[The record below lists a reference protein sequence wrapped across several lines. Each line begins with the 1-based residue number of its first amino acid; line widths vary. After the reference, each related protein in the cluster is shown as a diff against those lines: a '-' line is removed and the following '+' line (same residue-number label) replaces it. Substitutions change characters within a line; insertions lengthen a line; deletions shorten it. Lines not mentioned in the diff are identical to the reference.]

1 MKKLFNLTG
10 VFIGIYLIYI
20 FLIYSSSLIFP
31 QGVRKMYE
39 CAVERNIT
47 SKELIEVSKKYN
59 VTTFTTEYYNTSF
72 LNKDIVFSFFTISNA
87 DIDNI
92 KIGYQES
99 IFPSNKI
106 LYKENSSDNL
116 KLQRFWIIQNDASDF
131 EGFSN
136 ELNDYG
142 LSESLFESHRMN
154 FSVIFAEKNVE
165 FFACVILLLVFC
177 ISVYYM
183 LRSKE
188 IAILKLNGFDSL
200 LISTNIIKIA
210 AKRILISY
218 TLSSIIFTLYLLLK
232 NRLLLPDFAKL
243 FLYIAICIVL
253 TIAVVMLVGILF
265 VHFLDVVAALKSNK
279 NSKLLMTFTVAFKIC
294 ATIVLILFARNVYS
308 DTVDFHIATL
318 ADKSVN
324 SSEVYYIKTSE
335 IPDENIM
342 NLLLAAFD
350 EIDNSKIYN
359 YSNPTRV
366 LYGHNAIFNQKQKN
380 DMSVDPPI
388 VRMSYNML
396 DFVPVYSD
404 NGQLITK
411 ENFDCNSTTILIPS
425 NLSDRTEEIVANFGA
440 TTSVKVR
447 YIKSNQE
454 HSNFLNPAEETY
466 NAIYYLAPIERN
478 IYFNNGRVLFHK
490 DIIADIENHLIDNGI
505 DSGTVSLVNVSS
517 DYQKTISNLKLKLI
531 DDLQFLLVNSLSF
544 LLSVIAIGTVYC
556 EFRKKEIAIY
566 KILSV
571 FPTRVFFSLCGIN
584 MIVTLAIII
593 YVCPVFFFFAL
604 LEGILYIM
612 ILQNYRSKKAV
623 SVLKG
628 E

>member
-1 MKKLFNLTG
+1 MKKLFKLTG

-31 QGVRKMYE
+31 QGVGKLYE
-39 CAVERNIT
+39 CAVEQNIT
-47 SKELIEVSKKYN
+47 SNELIEVSQKYN

-72 LNKDIVFSFFTISNA
+72 LNKDIVFSFLTISDA

-92 KIGYQES
+92 KIGYQDS
-99 IFPSNKI
+99 LFPSNKI
-106 LYKENSSDNL
+106 LYEENSNDSL
-116 KLQRFWIIQNDASDF
+116 KLQRFWIIQNDTSNL
-131 EGFSN
+131 EGFLN

-142 LSESLFESHRMN
+142 LSESIFESHRMN
-154 FSVIFAEKNVE
+154 FSVIFTEKNVE

-177 ISVYYM
+177 ISVYYI

-188 IAILKLNGFDSL
+188 IAIFKLNGFNSL
-200 LISTNIIKIA
+200 SISTNIIKIA
-210 AKRILISY
+210 AKRILVGY
-218 TLSSIIFTLYLLLK
+218 TLSSIIFALYLIVK
-232 NRLLLPDFAKL
+232 DRMLLPDFVKL
-243 FLYIAICIVL
+243 FLYIAICIVS
-253 TIAVVMLVGILF
+253 TIAIVMLVGILF
-265 VHFLDVVAALKSNK
+265 VHFLDIVAALKSSK
-279 NSKLLMTFTVAFKIC
+279 NSKLLMVFTVAFKIC
-294 ATIVLILFARNVYS
+294 ATIVFILFAKNVYY
-308 DTVDFHIATL
+308 DTMDMQVATL

-342 NLLLAAFD
+342 DLLLSVFD
-350 EIDNSKIYN
+350 ETDNSKIYN

-366 LYGHNAIFNQKQKN
+366 LYGHDAILNQKQKD
-380 DMSVDPPI
+380 DMIDDPPI

-396 DFVPVYSD
+396 DFIPIYSD

-411 ENFDCNSTTILIPS
+411 ESFDCNSTTILIPS
-425 NLSDRTEEIVANFGA
+425 NLSERTEEIVANFNA

-454 HSNFLNPAEETY
+454 QGNFLNPAEKTY
-466 NAIYYLAPIERN
+466 NAIYYLTPIERN
-478 IYFNNGRVLFHK
+478 IYFNNGRMLFHK
-490 DIIADIENHLIDNGI
+490 DIIADIENHLIENGI

-544 LLSVIAIGTVYC
+544 LLAVIAIGIVYC
-556 EFRKKEIAIY
+556 EFRKEEIAIY

-571 FPTRVFFSLCGIN
+571 YPTRVFLSLCGIN
-584 MIVTLAIII
+584 MIVTIAIII
-593 YVCPVFFFFAL
+593 YVCPVFFFVAL
-604 LEGILYIM
+604 LESVLYVV
-612 ILQNYRSKKAV
+612 ILQNYRSKKVV